1 MRKIEVDHVTLGEKT
16 YPAYCDLRVLEQ
28 LQDEYETI
36 TKFER
41 ALLGQKI
48 VYDEDGNP
56 ERKED
61 GTIVKESI
69 EYSVKAVVKGLY
81 YMIRE
86 GQRIEGAKDLI
97 KEDDIYDMQTN
108 VILLRMVVHGLFMK
122 CFEIKKKDEKV
133 TTSRKMKKQ
142 N

>member
-1 MRKIEVDHVTLGEKT
+1 MRKIEVDHVTLGDRT

-48 VYDEDGNP
+48 VYDDDGNP
-56 ERKED
+56 ERNDD
-61 GTIVKESI
+61 GTIVKESL
-69 EYSVKAVVKGLY
+69 EYSVRAIVKGLY

-86 GQRIEGAKDLI
+86 GQRLEGEDELI
-97 KEDDIYDMQTN
+97 TEEEIYDMQLN
-108 VILLRMVVHGLFMK
+108 VILLKMVVHGLFMK
-122 CFEIKKKDEKV
+122 CFEIKKNESV
-133 TTSRKMKKQ
+133 ETSKKTKKQ